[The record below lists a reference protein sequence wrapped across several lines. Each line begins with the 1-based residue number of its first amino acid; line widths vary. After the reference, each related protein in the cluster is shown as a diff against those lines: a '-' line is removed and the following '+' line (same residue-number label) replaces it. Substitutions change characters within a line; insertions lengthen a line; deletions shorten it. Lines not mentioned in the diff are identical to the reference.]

1 MNTYEACFKNS
12 IGGYIDFDVEAET
25 EEEAKQKAFNEMEAE
40 GFVMD
45 SSLSDGY
52 YLHSLEEVKKNFTVL
67 VEKLMVAT
75 ASINI
80 SAKDEDEA
88 NRIAKELMYEIPKD
102 EWDQDSKGQFHVLSV
117 EEE

>member
-1 MNTYEACFKNS
+1 MSYF
-12 IGGYIDFDVEAET
+12 
-25 EEEAKQKAFNEMEAE
+25 
-40 GFVMD
+40 
-45 SSLSDGY
+45 
-52 YLHSLEEVKKNFTVL
+52 EEVKKNFTVL

-102 EWDQDSKGQFHVLSV
+102 EWEQDSKGQFHVLSV